1 MKFALI
7 AAVCL
12 ASGAAE
18 ATPPP
23 VGSAAAEE
31 LSRFTAD
38 ERAWIARQHDQMG
51 RYCCD
56 LGDYDSV
63 TVRQEGDNLQIK
75 AKHPDKER
83 GIPDGWHTVQ
93 DDRRVDLKG
102 QHNIPDVMAA
112 WFYRGNVQCVIIGS
126 GF

>member
-12 ASGAAE
+12 ASGAAG

-38 ERAWIARQHDQMG
+38 ERDWIARQHDQMG
-51 RYCCD
+51 RLCCSAGELD
-56 LGDYDSV
+56 FINIREKDG
-63 TVRQEGDNLQIK
+63 NLQIQ
-75 AKHPDKER
+75 AKHPDKTR

-93 DDRRVDLKG
+93 DDRRVDLTG
-102 QHNIPDVMAA
+102 QKSIPDILAA
-112 WFYRGNVQCVIIGS
+112 WFYNGQVQCVLMG
-126 GF
+126 GGY

>member
-12 ASGAAE
+12 ASGAAG

-23 VGSAAAEE
+23 VGSPDAEA
-31 LSRFTAD
+31 LGQYSPS
-38 ERAWIARQHDQMG
+38 EREWIAHQHDQMG
-51 RYCCD
+51 RKCCEEGEFA
-56 LGDYDSV
+56 LV
-63 TVRQEGDNLQIK
+63 NVREKDGNLQIQ
-75 AKHPDKER
+75 ARHPDKAR
-83 GIPDGWHTVQ
+83 GIPSDWHTLA
-93 DDRRVDLKG
+93 DDRRVDLTG

-112 WFYRGNVQCVIIGS
+112 WFYHGQVQCAIIGS